1 MYTVCVITSII
12 FGLFALMKE
21 KKITNPLTIL
31 CLIYGITSL
40 LAGLR
45 LYNTI
50 ETDNLV
56 FIIVTIGIISCFCG
70 YLLATRIYFKNRG
83 FDSINDKI
91 VKLMII
97 FVAIFSTYQFS
108 QVFSL
113 LLSGADLD
121 TIRMIY
127 YGTTVDGI
135 ATNYFVKQ
143 LEVYL
148 NLPFIYIIMIIFA
161 NYIVGKKIVNLNK
174 MYITIIIYSIIV
186 TQLCS
191 GGRMIILFFIMD
203 VIVAFLINKKSDIV
217 FLLKKNKKVVFA
229 IIFSIFIIL
238 YLTEIRT
245 FDASNSKGLLYTI
258 YIYLSCPYMI
268 FSGHLESFT
277 QNTTFGFSLISGF
290 IRPFIILTQYITGF
304 SPKSLNLVYDIATT
318 VSINAIQI
326 APNQLSNAFTTMF
339 SYFFLDGKWIG
350 LIFDSVIMMF
360 FITSIYKKEKK
371 YHTNYYLLM
380 YCLVLQALIFSFIR
394 YQYIVVSMTL
404 PFFYIQFLFKKN
416 KGNKS

>member
-1 MYTVCVITSII
+1 MYIVCVITSII

-290 IRPFIILTQYITGF
+290 IRPFIILNEYHNK
-304 SPKSLNLVYDIATT
+304 KS
-318 VSINAIQI
+318 
-326 APNQLSNAFTTMF
+326 
-339 SYFFLDGKWIG
+339 
-350 LIFDSVIMMF
+350 
-360 FITSIYKKEKK
+360 
-371 YHTNYYLLM
+371 NYPLK
-380 YCLVLQALIFSFIR
+380 
-394 YQYIVVSMTL
+394 T
-404 PFFYIQFLFKKN
+404 
-416 KGNKS
+416 